1 MVESNCTP
9 RRSPRLLSRIKTPV
23 RDRLRMCIQ
32 EKLPNSSFQLTGLQ
46 QFINA
51 TQETASSSSG
61 YSSLSLDLV
70 KANMGNNIIKPFLI
84 VTRKLKSYDD
94 QLGGRP
100 YDALRLIISEDGCYK
115 LICYGK
121 SVAEGGV
128 SVPYEES
135 PITELLQQLLNEVW
149 VTCPGING
157 YSAFKLSIG
166 VDLDRVVTE
175 YCPPNSVRD
184 SSCIIFYKQQPKSKS
199 LVCSNCT
206 SLKWL
211 LTKRKKEHDEMP
223 VSQRQ
228 KRQSSSSSVPFKV
241 LSPHSQQA
249 RVENMRKT
257 IKTLQLRS
265 DYYSKKNRAVGC
277 Q

>member
-1 MVESNCTP
+1 
-9 RRSPRLLSRIKTPV
+9 
-23 RDRLRMCIQ
+23 
-32 EKLPNSSFQLTGLQ
+32 
-46 QFINA
+46 
-51 TQETASSSSG
+51 
-61 YSSLSLDLV
+61 
-70 KANMGNNIIKPFLI
+70 MGNNIMKQFLI
-84 VTRKLKSYDD
+84 VTRKLESYDD
-94 QLGGRP
+94 QLGP
-100 YDALRLIISEDGCYK
+100 YDVLRLIISEDGCYK

-121 SVAEGGV
+121 PFAEGAV

-135 PITELLQQLLNEVW
+135 PITELLHQLLNE
-149 VTCPGING
+149 TCPGING

-166 VDLDRVVTE
+166 VDLDRVITE

-184 SSCIIFYKQQPKSKS
+184 CSCTIFHKQQPKYKS
-199 LVCSNCT
+199 LVCDNCT

-228 KRQSSSSSVPFKV
+228 KRQSSSSSIPFEV

-257 IKTLQLRS
+257 IKTLQL
-265 DYYSKKNRAVGC
+265 
-277 Q
+277 